1 MKKQY
6 LIEVAITMVL
16 LVGVVLFK
24 FLPEYRQEY
33 GSSDSLIYTDLSR
46 LVEIKIDGVDF
57 GYAYNDE
64 NKVRAII
71 FFNNNSTVLYNK
83 NIENLS
89 IDEAL
94 TKSLDILYNNKMI
107 RKNSIITII
116 KYQEDSIDY
125 KSIVDNNLTNKIN
138 YSYDEQLSSLNTI
151 KERFNISEEDTS
163 RIIYRLI
170 LQSKEVA
177 RSSKNNDKTSYKEY
191 TDNVYRQ
198 LVKYKDTNN
207 IYNEEKDNH
216 TIDISLIPADEDL
229 TMFPTPNSY
238 FYINEGMIFAYI
250 EIDIEG
256 NIISYCYNGNINN
269 YDEGVCQWK
278 RIKRKIKC

>member
-6 LIEVAITMVL
+6 LIEVAITMIL

-24 FLPEYRQEY
+24 FLPEYKQEY

-57 GYAYNDE
+57 GFAYNDK

-94 TKSLDILYNNKMI
+94 TKSLNILYNNKMI
-107 RKNSIITII
+107 RENSIITII

-151 KERFNISEEDTS
+151 KEKFNISEEDTS
-163 RIIYRLI
+163 RIIYRLV

-177 RSSKNNDKTSYKEY
+177 RSAKNNDKTSYKDY

-269 YDEGVCQWK
+269 YDEGVCQ
-278 RIKRKIKC
+278 

>member
-6 LIEVAITMVL
+6 LIEVAITMIL

-24 FLPEYRQEY
+24 FLPEYKQEY

-94 TKSLDILYNNKMI
+94 TKSLNILYNNKMI
-107 RKNSIITII
+107 RENSIITII

-163 RIIYRLI
+163 RIIYRLV

-177 RSSKNNDKTSYKEY
+177 RSAKNNDKTSYKDY

-269 YDEGVCQWK
+269 YDEGVCQ
-278 RIKRKIKC
+278 

>member
-6 LIEVAITMVL
+6 LIEVAITMIL

-94 TKSLDILYNNKMI
+94 TKSLDILYNDKILVLSTCSGDMNTERTILICKTINK
-107 RKNSIITII
+107 
-116 KYQEDSIDY
+116 
-125 KSIVDNNLTNKIN
+125 KIH
-138 YSYDEQLSSLNTI
+138 E
-151 KERFNISEEDTS
+151 
-163 RIIYRLI
+163 
-170 LQSKEVA
+170 
-177 RSSKNNDKTSYKEY
+177 
-191 TDNVYRQ
+191 
-198 LVKYKDTNN
+198 
-207 IYNEEKDNH
+207 
-216 TIDISLIPADEDL
+216 
-229 TMFPTPNSY
+229 
-238 FYINEGMIFAYI
+238 
-250 EIDIEG
+250 
-256 NIISYCYNGNINN
+256 
-269 YDEGVCQWK
+269 
-278 RIKRKIKC
+278 

>member
-16 LVGVVLFK
+16 LVGVVLLK

-33 GSSDSLIYTDLSR
+33 GSSDSLIYTDLSK

-107 RKNSIITII
+107 RENSLITII

-138 YSYDEQLSSLNTI
+138 YSYDEQISSLNTI

-163 RIIYRLI
+163 RIIYRLV

-269 YDEGVCQWK
+269 YDEGVCQ
-278 RIKRKIKC
+278 

>member
-1 MKKQY
+1 MNKMKKQY
-6 LIEVAITMVL
+6 LIEIAITMIL

-107 RKNSIITII
+107 RENSIITII

-269 YDEGVCQWK
+269 YDEGVCQ
-278 RIKRKIKC
+278 

>member
-6 LIEVAITMVL
+6 LIEVAITMIL

-94 TKSLDILYNNKMI
+94 TKSLNILYNNKMI
-107 RKNSIITII
+107 RENSIITII
-116 KYQEDSIDY
+116 KYQEDNIDY
-125 KSIVDNNLTNKIN
+125 KTIIEKNLTNKVN
-138 YSYDEQLSSLNTI
+138 YSYEEQLSSLNTI

-163 RIIYRLI
+163 RIIYKLV

-177 RSSKNNDKTSYKEY
+177 RSAKNNDKTSYKEY

-238 FYINEGMIFAYI
+238 FYINEGMVFAYI

-269 YDEGVCQWK
+269 YDEGVCQ
-278 RIKRKIKC
+278 

>member
-6 LIEVAITMVL
+6 LIEVAITMIL

-24 FLPEYRQEY
+24 FLPEYKQEY

-94 TKSLDILYNNKMI
+94 TKSLNILYNNKMI
-107 RKNSIITII
+107 RENSIITII

-151 KERFNISEEDTS
+151 KERFNIFEEDTS
-163 RIIYRLI
+163 RIIYRLV

-177 RSSKNNDKTSYKEY
+177 RSAKNNDKTSYKDY

-269 YDEGVCQWK
+269 YDEGVCQ
-278 RIKRKIKC
+278 

>member
-33 GSSDSLIYTDLSR
+33 GSSDSLIYTDLSK

-94 TKSLDILYNNKMI
+94 TKSLDILYNNKLI
-107 RKNSIITII
+107 RENSIITII

-163 RIIYRLI
+163 RIIYRLV

-269 YDEGVCQWK
+269 YDEGVCQ
-278 RIKRKIKC
+278 

>member
-16 LVGVVLFK
+16 LVGVVLLK

-46 LVEIKIDGVDF
+46 LVEIKIDGIDF

-94 TKSLDILYNNKMI
+94 TKSLDILYNKKLI
-107 RKNSIITII
+107 RENSIITII

-163 RIIYRLI
+163 RIIYRLV

-269 YDEGVCQWK
+269 YDEGVCQ
-278 RIKRKIKC
+278 

>member
-6 LIEVAITMVL
+6 LIEVAITMIL

-24 FLPEYRQEY
+24 FLPEYKQEY

-94 TKSLDILYNNKMI
+94 TKSLNILYNNKMI
-107 RKNSIITII
+107 RENSIITII

-125 KSIVDNNLTNKIN
+125 KSIIEKNLTNKIN
-138 YSYDEQLSSLNTI
+138 YSYEEQLSSLNTI

-163 RIIYRLI
+163 RIIYRLV

-177 RSSKNNDKTSYKEY
+177 RSAKNNDKTSYKDY

-207 IYNEEKDNH
+207 IYTEEKDNH

-238 FYINEGMIFAYI
+238 FYINEGMVFAYI

-269 YDEGVCQWK
+269 YDEGVCQ
-278 RIKRKIKC
+278 

>member
-46 LVEIKIDGVDF
+46 LVEIKIDGIDF

-94 TKSLDILYNNKMI
+94 TKSLDILYNNKLI
-107 RKNSIITII
+107 RENSIITII

-269 YDEGVCQWK
+269 YDEGVCQ
-278 RIKRKIKC
+278 

>member
-46 LVEIKIDGVDF
+46 LVEIRIDGVDF

-107 RKNSIITII
+107 RENSIITII

-138 YSYDEQLSSLNTI
+138 YSYDEQLSSLNSI

-163 RIIYRLI
+163 RIIYRLV

-269 YDEGVCQWK
+269 YDEGVCQ
-278 RIKRKIKC
+278 

>member
-107 RKNSIITII
+107 KENSIITII

-269 YDEGVCQWK
+269 YDEGVCQ
-278 RIKRKIKC
+278 

>member
-71 FFNNNSTVLYNK
+71 FFNNNSTILYNK

-107 RKNSIITII
+107 RENSIITII

-269 YDEGVCQWK
+269 YDEGVCQ
-278 RIKRKIKC
+278 

>member
-6 LIEVAITMVL
+6 LIEVAITMIL

-24 FLPEYRQEY
+24 FLPEYKQEY

-57 GYAYNDE
+57 GFAYNDK

-94 TKSLDILYNNKMI
+94 TKSLNILYNNKMI
-107 RKNSIITII
+107 RENSIITII

-151 KERFNISEEDTS
+151 KEKFNISEEDTS
-163 RIIYRLI
+163 RIIYRLV

-177 RSSKNNDKTSYKEY
+177 RSAKNNDKTSYKDY

-238 FYINEGMIFAYI
+238 FYINEGMIFAY
-250 EIDIEG
+250 
-256 NIISYCYNGNINN
+256 CYNGNINN
-269 YDEGVCQWK
+269 YDEGVCQ
-278 RIKRKIKC
+278 

>member
-6 LIEVAITMVL
+6 LIEVAITMIL

-94 TKSLDILYNNKMI
+94 TKSLDILYNDKMI
-107 RKNSIITII
+107 RENSIISII
-116 KYQEDSIDY
+116 KYQEDNIDY
-125 KSIVDNNLTNKIN
+125 KTIIEKNLTNKIN
-138 YSYDEQLSSLNTI
+138 YSYEEQLSSLNTI

-163 RIIYRLI
+163 RIIYKLV

-177 RSSKNNDKTSYKEY
+177 RSAKNNDKTSYKEY

-207 IYNEEKDNH
+207 IYAEEKDNH

-238 FYINEGMIFAYI
+238 FYINEGMVFAYI

-269 YDEGVCQWK
+269 YDEGVCQ
-278 RIKRKIKC
+278 

>member
-94 TKSLDILYNNKMI
+94 TKSLDVLYNNKMI
-107 RKNSIITII
+107 RENSIITII

-269 YDEGVCQWK
+269 YDEGVCQ
-278 RIKRKIKC
+278 

>member
-94 TKSLDILYNNKMI
+94 TKSLDILYNNRMI
-107 RKNSIITII
+107 RENSIITII

-269 YDEGVCQWK
+269 YDEGVCQ
-278 RIKRKIKC
+278 

>member
-46 LVEIKIDGVDF
+46 LVEIKIDGIDF

-94 TKSLDILYNNKMI
+94 TKSLDVLYNNKMI
-107 RKNSIITII
+107 RENSIITII

-138 YSYDEQLSSLNTI
+138 YSYDEQISSLNTI

-269 YDEGVCQWK
+269 YDEGVCQ
-278 RIKRKIKC
+278 

>member
-6 LIEVAITMVL
+6 LIEVAITMIL

-94 TKSLDILYNNKMI
+94 TKSLDILYNDKMI
-107 RKNSIITII
+107 RENSIISII
-116 KYQEDSIDY
+116 KYQEDNIDY
-125 KSIVDNNLTNKIN
+125 KTIIEKNLTNKIN
-138 YSYDEQLSSLNTI
+138 YSYEEQLSSLNTI

-163 RIIYRLI
+163 RIIYKLV

-177 RSSKNNDKTSYKEY
+177 RSAKNNDKTSYKEY

-238 FYINEGMIFAYI
+238 FYINEGMVFAYI

-269 YDEGVCQWK
+269 YDE
-278 RIKRKIKC
+278 

>member
-107 RKNSIITII
+107 RENSIITII

-269 YDEGVCQWK
+269 YDEGVCQ
-278 RIKRKIKC
+278 

>member
-46 LVEIKIDGVDF
+46 LVEIRIDGVDF

-64 NKVRAII
+64 NKERAII

-107 RKNSIITII
+107 RENSIITII

-138 YSYDEQLSSLNTI
+138 YSYDEQLSSLNSI

-163 RIIYRLI
+163 RIIYRLV

-269 YDEGVCQWK
+269 YDEGVCQ
-278 RIKRKIKC
+278 

>member
-24 FLPEYRQEY
+24 FLPEYKQEY

-57 GYAYNDE
+57 GFAYNDE

-94 TKSLDILYNNKMI
+94 TKSLNILYNNKMI
-107 RKNSIITII
+107 RENSIITII

-163 RIIYRLI
+163 RIIYRLVF
-170 LQSKEVA
+170 QSKEVA
-177 RSSKNNDKTSYKEY
+177 RSAKNNDKTSYKDY

-238 FYINEGMIFAYI
+238 FYINEGMAFAYI

-269 YDEGVCQWK
+269 YDEGVCQ
-278 RIKRKIKC
+278 

>member
-24 FLPEYRQEY
+24 FLPEYKQEY

-57 GYAYNDE
+57 GFAYNDE

-94 TKSLDILYNNKMI
+94 TKSLNILYNNKMI
-107 RKNSIITII
+107 RENSIITII

-138 YSYDEQLSSLNTI
+138 YSYEEQLSSLNTI

-163 RIIYRLI
+163 RIIYRLV

-177 RSSKNNDKTSYKEY
+177 RSAKNNDKTSYKDY

-238 FYINEGMIFAYI
+238 FYINEGMVFAYI

-256 NIISYCYNGNINN
+256 NIVSYCYNGNINN
-269 YDEGVCQWK
+269 YDEGVCQ
-278 RIKRKIKC
+278 

>member
-6 LIEVAITMVL
+6 LIEVAITMIL

-94 TKSLDILYNNKMI
+94 TKSLDILYNYKMI
-107 RKNSIITII
+107 RENSIISII
-116 KYQEDSIDY
+116 KYQEDNIDY
-125 KSIVDNNLTNKIN
+125 KTIIEKNLTNKVN
-138 YSYDEQLSSLNTI
+138 YSYEEQLSSLNTI

-163 RIIYRLI
+163 RIIYKLV

-177 RSSKNNDKTSYKEY
+177 RSAKNNDKTSYKEY

-238 FYINEGMIFAYI
+238 FYINEGMVFAYI

-269 YDEGVCQWK
+269 YDEGVCQ
-278 RIKRKIKC
+278 

>member
-46 LVEIKIDGVDF
+46 LVEIKIDGIDF

-94 TKSLDILYNNKMI
+94 TKSLDILYNNKLI
-107 RKNSIITII
+107 RENSIITII

-163 RIIYRLI
+163 RIIYRLV

-269 YDEGVCQWK
+269 YDEGVCQ
-278 RIKRKIKC
+278 

>member
-46 LVEIKIDGVDF
+46 LVEIKIDGIDF

-94 TKSLDILYNNKMI
+94 TKSLDVLYNNKMI
-107 RKNSIITII
+107 RENSIITII

-163 RIIYRLI
+163 RIIYRLV

-269 YDEGVCQWK
+269 YDEGVCQ
-278 RIKRKIKC
+278 

>member
-6 LIEVAITMVL
+6 LIEVAITMIL

-46 LVEIKIDGVDF
+46 LVEIKSEGIDF

-71 FFNNNSTVLYNK
+71 FFNNNSTILYNQ
-83 NIENLS
+83 NIENLNL
-89 IDEAL
+89 DEAL
-94 TKSLDILYNNKMI
+94 TKTIDILYKK
-107 RKNSIITII
+107 RLLKENSEITVI
-116 KYQEDSIDY
+116 KYQEDNVDY
-125 KSIVDNNLTNKIN
+125 KSIFDKNLANIIN
-138 YSYDEQLSSLNTI
+138 YSYNEQIDSIDTI
-151 KERFNISEEDTS
+151 KEKYNISEEDRS
-163 RIIYRLI
+163 RIIYKLI

-177 RSSKNNDKTSYKEY
+177 RNNKNTDKTAYKDY

-198 LVKYKDTNN
+198 LVKDKENNN
-207 IYNEEKDNH
+207 IYNEERDNH
-216 TIDISLIPADEDL
+216 TIDITLLPADETL
-229 TMFPTPNSY
+229 TISPTANSY
-238 FYINEGMIFAYI
+238 FYIQEGMVFAYI

-269 YDEGVCQWK
+269 YDEGVCQ
-278 RIKRKIKC
+278 

>member
-6 LIEVAITMVL
+6 LIEVAITMIL

-94 TKSLDILYNNKMI
+94 TKSLDILYNDKMI
-107 RKNSIITII
+107 RENSIISII
-116 KYQEDSIDY
+116 KYQEDNIDY
-125 KSIVDNNLTNKIN
+125 KTIIEKNLTNKIN
-138 YSYDEQLSSLNTI
+138 YSYEEQLSSLNTI

-163 RIIYRLI
+163 RIIYKLV

-177 RSSKNNDKTSYKEY
+177 RSAKNNDKTSYKEY

-207 IYNEEKDNH
+207 IYTEEKDNH

-238 FYINEGMIFAYI
+238 FYINEGMVFAYI

-269 YDEGVCQWK
+269 YDEGVCQ
-278 RIKRKIKC
+278 

>member
-94 TKSLDILYNNKMI
+94 TKSLDILYNNKLI
-107 RKNSIITII
+107 RENSIITII

-163 RIIYRLI
+163 RIIYRLV

-269 YDEGVCQWK
+269 YDEGVCQ
-278 RIKRKIKC
+278 

>member
-46 LVEIKIDGVDF
+46 LVEIKIDGIDF

-107 RKNSIITII
+107 RENSIITII

-138 YSYDEQLSSLNTI
+138 YSYDEQLSSLNSI

-163 RIIYRLI
+163 RIIYRLV

-269 YDEGVCQWK
+269 YDEGVCQ
-278 RIKRKIKC
+278 

>member
-6 LIEVAITMVL
+6 LIEVAITMIL

-94 TKSLDILYNNKMI
+94 TKSLDILYNDKMI
-107 RKNSIITII
+107 RENSIISII
-116 KYQEDSIDY
+116 KYQEDNIDY
-125 KSIVDNNLTNKIN
+125 KTIIEKNLTNKIN
-138 YSYDEQLSSLNTI
+138 YSYEEQLSSLNTI

-163 RIIYRLI
+163 RIIYKLV

-177 RSSKNNDKTSYKEY
+177 RSAKYNDKTSYKEY

-238 FYINEGMIFAYI
+238 FYINEGMVFAYI

-269 YDEGVCQWK
+269 YDEGVCQ
-278 RIKRKIKC
+278 

>member
-6 LIEVAITMVL
+6 LIEVAITMIL

-94 TKSLDILYNNKMI
+94 TKSLDILYNDKMI
-107 RKNSIITII
+107 RENSIISII
-116 KYQEDSIDY
+116 KYQEDNIDY
-125 KSIVDNNLTNKIN
+125 KTIIEKNLTNKIN
-138 YSYDEQLSSLNTI
+138 YSYEEQLSSLNTI

-163 RIIYRLI
+163 RIIYKLV
-170 LQSKEVA
+170 LQSKEIA
-177 RSSKNNDKTSYKEY
+177 RSAKNNDKTSYKEY

-269 YDEGVCQWK
+269 YDEGVCQ
-278 RIKRKIKC
+278 

>member
-33 GSSDSLIYTDLSR
+33 GSSDSLIYTDLSK

-94 TKSLDILYNNKMI
+94 TKSLDVLYNNKMI
-107 RKNSIITII
+107 RENSIITII

-138 YSYDEQLSSLNTI
+138 YSYDEQISSLNTI

-256 NIISYCYNGNINN
+256 NLISYCYNGNINN
-269 YDEGVCQWK
+269 YDEGVCQ
-278 RIKRKIKC
+278 

>member
-6 LIEVAITMVL
+6 LIEVAITMIL

-94 TKSLDILYNNKMI
+94 TKSLDILYNYKMI
-107 RKNSIITII
+107 RENSIISII
-116 KYQEDSIDY
+116 KYQEDNIDY
-125 KSIVDNNLTNKIN
+125 KTIIEKNLTNKVN
-138 YSYDEQLSSLNTI
+138 YSYEEQLSSLNTI

-163 RIIYRLI
+163 RIIYKLV
-170 LQSKEVA
+170 LQSKEVV
-177 RSSKNNDKTSYKEY
+177 RSAKNNDKTSYKEY

-238 FYINEGMIFAYI
+238 FYINEGMVFAYI

-269 YDEGVCQWK
+269 YDEGVCQ
-278 RIKRKIKC
+278 

>member
-6 LIEVAITMVL
+6 LIEVAITMIL

-94 TKSLDILYNNKMI
+94 TKSLDILYNDKMI
-107 RKNSIITII
+107 RENSIISII
-116 KYQEDSIDY
+116 KYQEDNIDY
-125 KSIVDNNLTNKIN
+125 KSIIEKNLTNKIN
-138 YSYDEQLSSLNTI
+138 YSYEEQLSSLNTI

-163 RIIYRLI
+163 RIIYKLV

-177 RSSKNNDKTSYKEY
+177 RSAKNNDKTSYKEY

-207 IYNEEKDNH
+207 IYTEEKDNH

-238 FYINEGMIFAYI
+238 FYINEGMVFAYI

-269 YDEGVCQWK
+269 YDEGVCQ
-278 RIKRKIKC
+278 

>member
-107 RKNSIITII
+107 RENSIITII

-238 FYINEGMIFAYI
+238 FVINEGMIFAYI

-269 YDEGVCQWK
+269 YDEGVCQ
-278 RIKRKIKC
+278 